1 MSKNKTPDDS
11 LITFTLEQM
20 NARLAERIGAE
31 KHAGNPDVTN
41 LRSGLLYMG
50 NVHDSIPRRLLLDT
64 RLSPLDK
71 TAWIMIRL
79 YAQQN
84 QGAVFPTYDELQL
97 QLASPFNGKAS
108 RETVSRVLL
117 MLRLTG
123 WLSLCRRVRD
133 DKGRV
138 RGNIYAQHD
147 EPLSARDAET
157 LDPTWLDT
165 VAMGCAHKNRT
176 VSQTAWLVLSDIQND
191 PTMRHQHSQMAA
203 ITERLGSPQT
213 PQQMAAR
220 VSKRQDNSPSSD
232 AELSK
237 KSPSSDSELSKKSP
251 SSDAELSKY
260 PPGSDTELS
269 VKQGSKTPSSFSELI
284 LESAT
289 YGTST
294 KPNCN
299 VHSFTQSVN
308 KTTYVPELPPELQNS
323 MGADDQRQV
332 VAQLQALPEPY
343 ARQVLESLAQTMARG
358 GLNNPTGWLLAVI
371 KRARNGELYA
381 SAKPPEVARAVS
393 RRQIPCPVATA
404 KPTGPVRQ
412 HLASRDHVS
421 GVVAKLRQQMMRAK
435 NES

>member
-1 MSKNKTPDDS
+1 MSIDKTPDDS

-138 RGNIYAQHD
+138 KGNIYAQHD

-165 VAMGCAHKNRT
+165 VAMGCVHKNRT
-176 VSQTAWLVLSDIQND
+176 VSQTAWSVLSDIQND

-203 ITERLGSPQT
+203 IAERLGSPQT
-213 PQQMAAR
+213 PQQMVAR
-220 VSKRQDNSPSSD
+220 VSQRQENHPSSD
-232 AELSK
+232 
-237 KSPSSDSELSKKSP
+237 P
-251 SSDAELSKY
+251 ELSKY
-260 PPGSDTELS
+260 TPGSDNELS
-269 VKQGSKTPSSFSELI
+269 VKQGGKTPSSLSELM
-284 LESAT
+284 LKSVT
-289 YGTST
+289 YVAST

-299 VHSFTQSVN
+299 VRSFTQSVN
-308 KTTYVPELPPELQNS
+308 KTTYVPELPVELQHS
-323 MGADDQRQV
+323 MAADDLRQIAV
-332 VAQLQALPEPY
+332 QLKALPADA
-343 ARQVLESLAQTMARG
+343 ARQVLESLEQTMG
-358 GLNNPTGWLLAVI
+358 KGSLNNPTGWLLAVI

-381 SAKPPEVARAVS
+381 STKFPESARPVS
-393 RRQIPCPVATA
+393 PRQISCPAAPV
-404 KPTGPVRQ
+404 KPAEPSRQ

-435 NES
+435 K

>member
-1 MSKNKTPDDS
+1 MSINKTPDDS

-176 VSQTAWLVLSDIQND
+176 VSQTAWSVLTDIQHD
-191 PTMRHQHSQMAA
+191 PIMRHQHSQMAA
-203 ITERLGSPQT
+203 IAERLGSPQT
-213 PQQMAAR
+213 PQQMAVR
-220 VSKRQDNSPSSD
+220 VSQRQENIPSSD

-237 KSPSSDSELSKKSP
+237 KSP
-251 SSDAELSKY
+251 
-260 PPGSDTELS
+260 GSDTELS
-269 VKQGSKTPSSFSELI
+269 QIKPGSDI
-284 LESAT
+284 R
-289 YGTST
+289 
-294 KPNCN
+294 
-299 VHSFTQSVN
+299 
-308 KTTYVPELPPELQNS
+308 
-323 MGADDQRQV
+323 DR
-332 VAQLQALPEPY
+332 
-343 ARQVLESLAQTMARG
+343 
-358 GLNNPTGWLLAVI
+358 LL
-371 KRARNGELYA
+371 
-381 SAKPPEVARAVS
+381 
-393 RRQIPCPVATA
+393 
-404 KPTGPVRQ
+404 GPVTLTAHPHRIGSRTSVAL
-412 HLASRDHVS
+412 HLEGRLGRCIDVLITVTGSTLWPQPEEYDHPRWYVTVPDAAD
-421 GVVAKLRQQMMRAK
+421 VVYLLLHLE
-435 NES
+435 NLFG

>member
-1 MSKNKTPDDS
+1 MSINNTPDDS

-50 NVHDSIPRRLLLDT
+50 NVHDSIPRRLFLDT

-117 MLRLTG
+117 VLRLTG

-176 VSQTAWLVLSDIQND
+176 VSQTAWSVLTDIQHD

-203 ITERLGSPQT
+203 IAERLGSPQT

-220 VSKRQDNSPSSD
+220 VSQRQENIPSSD
-232 AELSK
+232 AELSN
-237 KSPSSDSELSKKSP
+237 KS
-251 SSDAELSKY
+251 
-260 PPGSDTELS
+260 PGSDTELRQIKPGSDTEPS
-269 VKQGSKTPSSFSELI
+269 VKQEGKTQGSLSELMVK
-284 LESAT
+284 SVT
-289 YGTST
+289 YGAST

-299 VHSFTQSVN
+299 VRSFTQSVN
-308 KTTYVPELPPELQNS
+308 KTTYVPELPAELQNIV
-323 MGADDQRQV
+323 ATDDQRQIGV
-332 VAQLQALPEPY
+332 QLKALPAEV
-343 ARQVLESLAQTMARG
+343 ARQVLESLEQAMAKG
-358 GLNNPTGWLLAVI
+358 TLNNPTGWLLAVI

-381 SAKPPEVARAVS
+381 SAKSPEPAGPVP
-393 RRQIPCPVATA
+393 RRQIPCSAAPA
-404 KPTGPVRQ
+404 KATGPVRQ
-412 HLASRDHVS
+412 HLASREHVS
-421 GVVAKLRQQMMRAK
+421 DVVAKLRQQMMRAK
-435 NES
+435 N

>member
-1 MSKNKTPDDS
+1 MSINKTPDDS

-31 KHAGNPDVTN
+31 KHAGSPDVTN

-79 YAQQN
+79 YSQQN

-138 RGNIYAQHD
+138 KGNIYAQHD
-147 EPLSARDAET
+147 EPLSALDAET

-176 VSQTAWLVLSDIQND
+176 VSQTAWSVLTDIQHD

-203 ITERLGSPQT
+203 IAERLGSPQT
-213 PQQMAAR
+213 PQQMAVR
-220 VSKRQDNSPSSD
+220 VSQRQENIPSSD

-237 KSPSSDSELSKKSP
+237 KSPGSDTELSQIK
-251 SSDAELSKY
+251 
-260 PPGSDTELS
+260 PGSDTELS
-269 VKQGSKTPSSFSELI
+269 VKQGGKTPSSLSELMMK
-284 LESAT
+284 SVA
-289 YGTST
+289 YGVST

-299 VHSFTQSVN
+299 VRSFTQSV
-308 KTTYVPELPPELQNS
+308 KTTYVPELPAELQNII
-323 MGADDQRQV
+323 ATDDQRQIGI
-332 VAQLQALPEPY
+332 QLKALPAEVS
-343 ARQVLESLAQTMARG
+343 RQVLESLEQAMAKG
-358 GLNNPTGWLLAVI
+358 TLNNPTGWLLAVI

-381 SAKPPEVARAVS
+381 SAKSPEPARPVP
-393 RRQIPCPVATA
+393 RRQIPCSAAPA
-404 KPTGPVRQ
+404 KPTDTVRQ
-412 HLASRDHVS
+412 HLASREHVS
-421 GVVAKLRQQMMRAK
+421 DIVAKLRLGMARAK
-435 NES
+435 NKS

>member
-1 MSKNKTPDDS
+1 MSKTRKPDDS
-11 LITFTLEQM
+11 LISFTLAQM
-20 NARLAERIGAE
+20 NARMAERIGAE
-31 KHAGNPDVTN
+31 KHSGTTDVTN

-50 NVHDSIPRRLLLDT
+50 NIHDSMPRRLLLDT

-79 YAQQN
+79 YAQHN

-133 DKGRV
+133 EKGRV

-165 VAMGCAHKNRT
+165 LAGACEHKNRT
-176 VSQTAWLVLSDIQND
+176 ISQTAWSVLNDIQND

-203 ITERLGSPQT
+203 IAERLGAPQT

-220 VSKRQDNSPSSD
+220 VSLCEDNTANPVSEAGIKSPGADTELSNFKQCSA

-237 KSPSSDSELSKKSP
+237 KQSRRFQSSL
-251 SSDAELSKY
+251 
-260 PPGSDTELS
+260 
-269 VKQGSKTPSSFSELI
+269 SELI
-284 LESAT
+284 IESVGYGDIAT
-289 YGTST
+289 
-294 KPNCN
+294 PNCN
-299 VHSFTQSVN
+299 VRNFTHSVN
-308 KTTYVPELPPELQNS
+308 KKTYVPELPGEVAGGMAVEDS
-323 MGADDQRQV
+323 RQIT
-332 VAQLQALPEPY
+332 AQLRALPAES
-343 ARQVLESLAQTMARG
+343 AQQVLESLGQAMAKG
-358 GLNNPTGWLLAVI
+358 CLNNPTAWLLTVI
-371 KRARNGELYA
+371 KRARNGEFYP
-381 SAKPPEVARAVS
+381 SAKSAQSIKSHGSRCSS
-393 RRQIPCPVATA
+393 RRISPTKNELPVHRPA
-404 KPTGPVRQ
+404 
-412 HLASRDHVS
+412 ASKEHVS
-421 GVVAKLRQQMMRAK
+421 DIVAKLRQQIARAK
-435 NES
+435 NNH

>member
-1 MSKNKTPDDS
+1 MSINKTPDDS

-31 KHAGNPDVTN
+31 KHAGSPDVTN
-41 LRSGLLYMG
+41 LRNGLLYMG

-84 QGAVFPTYDELQL
+84 QGAVFPTYDELQM

-108 RETVSRVLL
+108 RETISRVLL

-165 VAMGCAHKNRT
+165 VATACRRKNRM
-176 VSQTAWLVLSDIQND
+176 VSQTAWSVLCDIQHD

-203 ITERLGSPQT
+203 IAERLGAPQT

-220 VSKRQDNSPSSD
+220 VALRAEYLRRSATECDNPTPGLKT
-232 AELSK
+232 ELSEFTH
-237 KSPSSDSELSKKSP
+237 SSETELSQKQG
-251 SSDAELSKY
+251 Y
-260 PPGSDTELS
+260 TPPGSVTELS
-269 VKQGSKTPSSFSELI
+269 LK
-284 LESAT
+284 SAS
-289 YGTST
+289 YSAST

-299 VHSFTQSVN
+299 VRSFTQSVN
-308 KTTYVPELPPELQNS
+308 KKTYVATLPVELQGS
-323 MGADDQRQV
+323 LSADDHRQIT
-332 VAQLQALPEPY
+332 AQLQALPGEK
-343 ARQVLESLAQTMARG
+343 AQQVLDSLAQTMAHG

-371 KRARNGELYA
+371 KRARNGELYSPGKVSQA
-381 SAKPPEVARAVS
+381 ARPAVAP
-393 RRQIPCPVATA
+393 RRQRLATNPAPATIDIPDS
-404 KPTGPVRQ
+404 RQ
-412 HLASRDHVS
+412 PASREHVS
-421 GVVAKLRQQMMRAK
+421 AVVAKLRQEMARVRGK
-435 NES
+435 VL

>member
-1 MSKNKTPDDS
+1 MSINKTPDDS

-31 KHAGNPDVTN
+31 KHAGSPDVTN

-133 DKGRV
+133 HKGRV

-165 VAMGCAHKNRT
+165 VAMGCAHKNRI
-176 VSQTAWLVLSDIQND
+176 VNQTAWSVLSDIQHD

-203 ITERLGSPQT
+203 ISERLGSPQT
-213 PQQMAAR
+213 PQQMAVR
-220 VSKRQDNSPSSD
+220 VSQRQENIPSSD

-237 KSPSSDSELSKKSP
+237 T
-251 SSDAELSKY
+251 

-269 VKQGSKTPSSFSELI
+269 VKQGGKTPSSLSELI
-284 LESAT
+284 RKSVT
-289 YGTST
+289 YGDST

-299 VHSFTQSVN
+299 VRSFTQSVN
-308 KTTYVPELPPELQNS
+308 KTTYVPELPAELLNS
-323 MGADDQRQV
+323 IATDDMRQIGD
-332 VAQLQALPEPY
+332 QLKALPAEV
-343 ARQVLESLAQTMARG
+343 ARQVLESLEQAMAKG
-358 GLNNPTGWLLAVI
+358 SLNNPTGWLLAVI

-381 SAKPPEVARAVS
+381 STKSPEPARPVT
-393 RRQIPCPVATA
+393 RRQIPCSAAPA

-435 NES
+435 K

>member
-1 MSKNKTPDDS
+1 MTTTRIPDDS
-11 LITFTLEQM
+11 LISFTLAQM
-20 NARLAERIGAE
+20 NARMAERISAE
-31 KHAGNPDVTN
+31 KHTGSADVTN

-165 VAMGCAHKNRT
+165 LAAACEHKNRT
-176 VSQTAWLVLSDIQND
+176 VNQTAWSVLSDIQHD

-203 ITERLGSPQT
+203 IVERLGAPQT
-213 PQQMAAR
+213 PQQMANR
-220 VSKRQDNSPSSD
+220 VSLRESISHVSITEPGNNPPGSD
-232 AELSK
+232 AELSQFK
-237 KSPSSDSELSKKSP
+237 RS
-251 SSDAELSKY
+251 
-260 PPGSDTELS
+260 SDTELS
-269 VKQGSKTPSSFSELI
+269 HETGNEIQSSFSELI
-284 LESAT
+284 LESVT
-289 YGTST
+289 YKDST

-299 VHSFTQSVN
+299 VRNFTHSVN
-308 KTTYVPELPPELQNS
+308 KKTYVPELPAELQRS
-323 MGADDQRQV
+323 MAEEDRRQIT
-332 VAQLQALPEPY
+332 AQLCALPAEA
-343 ARQVLESLAQTMARG
+343 ARQVLDSLVQTMVRG
-358 GLNNPTGWLLAVI
+358 NLNNPTAWLLTVI
-371 KRARNGELYA
+371 KRARNGELFTA
-381 SAKPPEVARAVS
+381 GKSSHPAKPEAMR
-393 RRQIPCPVATA
+393 
-404 KPTGPVRQ
+404 
-412 HLASRDHVS
+412 LASRSALMSTSTQPVRPQAASREHVS
-421 GVVAKLRQQMMRAK
+421 GVVAKLRQEMARAK
-435 NES
+435 IRK

>member
-1 MSKNKTPDDS
+1 MSISRTPDND
-11 LITFTLEQM
+11 LIAFTLEQM

-31 KHAGNPDVTN
+31 KHTGITDVTH
-41 LRSGLLYMG
+41 LRSGLLFMG

-133 DKGRV
+133 NKGRV

-165 VAMGCAHKNRT
+165 VATASAHKNRT
-176 VSQTAWLVLSDIQND
+176 INQTAWSVLSDIQSD
-191 PTMRHQHSQMAA
+191 PTMRHHHSQMAA
-203 ITERLGSPQT
+203 IAERLSAPQT
-213 PQQMAAR
+213 PQQMSER
-220 VSKRQDNSPSSD
+220 ISPGEKNSRSSLT
-232 AELSK
+232 ESGN
-237 KSPSSDSELSKKSP
+237 KS
-251 SSDAELSKY
+251 
-260 PPGSDTELS
+260 PGSDTELS
-269 VKQGSKTPSSFSELI
+269 QFRPSSDAALSAKLGQEIPGSLSELI
-284 LESAT
+284 LESVT
-289 YGTST
+289 YRDFA

-299 VHSFTQSVN
+299 VRSFTQSVN
-308 KTTYVPELPPELQNS
+308 KKTYVPALPAELQRS
-323 MGADDQRQV
+323 MSEDDHRQITT
-332 VAQLQALPEPY
+332 QLRALPAE
-343 ARQVLESLAQTMARG
+343 AAGQVLESLAQVMARG
-358 GLNNPTGWLLAVI
+358 SLNNPTAWLLTVI
-371 KRARNGELYA
+371 KRARNGELFA
-381 SAKPPEVARAVS
+381 VAKSSQPDRLGIS
-393 RRQIPCPVATA
+393 RPVA
-404 KPTGPVRQ
+404 PTKAPASVRQ
-412 HLASRDHVS
+412 QAASREHVS
-421 GVVAKLRQQMMRAK
+421 GIVAKLRQEMGRVK
-435 NES
+435 NRM

>member
-1 MSKNKTPDDS
+1 MCTPRTPDDN
-11 LITFTLEQM
+11 LITFTLAQM
-20 NARLAERIGAE
+20 NARLTARIEAENTHPGTA
-31 KHAGNPDVTN
+31 DVTH

-50 NVHDSIPRRLLLDT
+50 NVHDSVPRRLLLDT

-71 TAWIMIRL
+71 QAWIMIRL

-97 QLASPFNGKAS
+97 QLASPFKGQAS

-133 DKGRV
+133 GKGRV

-165 VAMGCAHKNRT
+165 VALACRHKNRT
-176 VSQTAWLVLSDIQND
+176 VSQTAWSVLSDIQHD
-191 PTMRHQHSQMAA
+191 PSMRHQHSQLAAMA
-203 ITERLGSPQT
+203 ERLGAPQT

-220 VSKRQDNSPSSD
+220 IAQQTGHSRHSATECD
-232 AELSK
+232 
-237 KSPSSDSELSKKSP
+237 KS
-251 SSDAELSKY
+251 A
-260 PPGSDTELS
+260 PGSATELS
-269 VKQGSKTPSSFSELI
+269 QKSGGISPGSVTELSLKT
-284 LESAT
+284 AT
-289 YGTST
+289 YSESV

-299 VHSFTQSVN
+299 VRSFTQSVN
-308 KTTYVPELPPELQNS
+308 KKTYVATLPAELQDS
-323 MGADDQRQV
+323 MSVDDHRQITV
-332 VAQLQALPEPY
+332 QLQALPEEQ

-381 SAKPPEVARAVS
+381 PGKATQPARPMAVPPHHRPTPKSAAPASMSLPDC
-393 RRQIPCPVATA
+393 RQP
-404 KPTGPVRQ
+404 
-412 HLASRDHVS
+412 ASREHVS
-421 GVVAKLRQQMMRAK
+421 AIVAKLRQEMARVRGK
-435 NES
+435 IS

>member
-1 MSKNKTPDDS
+1 MSIKTPDDS

-31 KHAGNPDVTN
+31 KHAGAPDVTN

-138 RGNIYAQHD
+138 KGNIYAQHD

-176 VSQTAWLVLSDIQND
+176 VSQTAWSVLFDIQND
-191 PTMRHQHSQMAA
+191 STMRHQHSQMAA
-203 ITERLGSPQT
+203 IAERLGSPQT
-213 PQQMAAR
+213 PQQMAVR
-220 VSKRQDNSPSSD
+220 VSQRQENSPSSD
-232 AELSK
+232 PGLSK
-237 KSPSSDSELSKKSP
+237 KSLG
-251 SSDAELSKY
+251 SDAELSKY
-260 PPGSDTELS
+260 TPGSDSELS
-269 VKQGSKTPSSFSELI
+269 VKQGSKTPSSLSELI
-284 LESAT
+284 MESVS
-289 YGTST
+289 YGASA
-294 KPNCN
+294 KSNCN
-299 VHSFTQSVN
+299 VRSFTQSVN
-308 KTTYVPELPPELQNS
+308 KTTYVPELPAELQRS
-323 MGADDQRQV
+323 MAADDLRQIA
-332 VAQLQALPEPY
+332 AQLQALPADA
-343 ARQVLESLAQTMARG
+343 ARQVLEGLELAMVKG
-358 GLNNPTGWLLAVI
+358 SLNNPTGWLLAMI

-381 SAKPPEVARAVS
+381 TAKSPESARPVPP
-393 RRQIPCPVATA
+393 RQIPCLVAPV
-404 KPTGPVRQ
+404 KPAGPARQ
-412 HLASRDHVS
+412 HLASRDRVS
-421 GVVAKLRQQMMRAK
+421 EVVAKLRQQMMRAK
-435 NES
+435 NQP

>member
-1 MSKNKTPDDS
+1 MSIKTPDDS

-31 KHAGNPDVTN
+31 KHAGAPDVTN
-41 LRSGLLYMG
+41 LRSGLLFMG

-138 RGNIYAQHD
+138 KGNIYAQHD

-165 VAMGCAHKNRT
+165 VAMGCVHKNRT
-176 VSQTAWLVLSDIQND
+176 VSQTAWSVLSDIQND

-203 ITERLGSPQT
+203 IAERLGSPQT

-220 VSKRQDNSPSSD
+220 VSQRQENIPSSD

-237 KSPSSDSELSKKSP
+237 KSPGSDTELSQIK
-251 SSDAELSKY
+251 
-260 PPGSDTELS
+260 PGSDTELS
-269 VKQGSKTPSSFSELI
+269 VKQGGKTPSSLSELM
-284 LESAT
+284 LKSVS

-299 VHSFTQSVN
+299 VRSFTQSVN
-308 KTTYVPELPPELQNS
+308 KTTYVPELPAELQNS
-323 MGADDQRQV
+323 IAMDDQRQIGV
-332 VAQLQALPEPY
+332 QLKALPAEV
-343 ARQVLESLAQTMARG
+343 ARQVLESLGQAMAKG
-358 GLNNPTGWLLAVI
+358 SLNNPTGWLLAVI

-381 SAKPPEVARAVS
+381 SAKSPEPARPVP
-393 RRQIPCPVATA
+393 RRQIPCSAVPA

-412 HLASRDHVS
+412 HMASRDHVS

>member
-1 MSKNKTPDDS
+1 MSIKTPDDS

-31 KHAGNPDVTN
+31 KHAGVPDVTN
-41 LRSGLLYMG
+41 LRSGLLFMG

-138 RGNIYAQHD
+138 KGNIYAQHD

-176 VSQTAWLVLSDIQND
+176 ISQTAWAVLSDIQND

-203 ITERLGSPQT
+203 IAERLGSPQT
-213 PQQMAAR
+213 PQQMAVR
-220 VSKRQDNSPSSD
+220 VSQRQAPPPSSD

-237 KSPSSDSELSKKSP
+237 KSPGSDTELSQIK
-251 SSDAELSKY
+251 
-260 PPGSDTELS
+260 PGSDTELS

-289 YGTST
+289 YGAST
-294 KPNCN
+294 QPNCN
-299 VHSFTQSVN
+299 VRSFTQSVN
-308 KTTYVPELPPELQNS
+308 KTTYVPELPAELQSS
-323 MGADDQRQV
+323 MAADDQRQV
-332 VAQLQALPEPY
+332 VAQLQALPEAC
-343 ARQVLESLAQTMARG
+343 ARQVLESLGQAMAKG
-358 GLNNPTGWLLAVI
+358 SLNNPTGWLLAVI

-381 SAKPPEVARAVS
+381 SAKSPEPARPVPAREIPSSVA
-393 RRQIPCPVATA
+393 PA
-404 KPTGPVRQ
+404 KPAGPVREN
-412 HLASRDHVS
+412 LASRDHVS

>member
-1 MSKNKTPDDS
+1 MSINKTPDDS

-31 KHAGNPDVTN
+31 KHAGTTDVTN
-41 LRSGLLYMG
+41 LRSGLLFMG

-138 RGNIYAQHD
+138 KGNIYAQHD

-176 VSQTAWLVLSDIQND
+176 ISQTAWSVLSDIQND
-191 PTMRHQHSQMAA
+191 PTMRHQHSQIAA
-203 ITERLGSPQT
+203 IAERLGSPQT
-213 PQQMAAR
+213 PQQMATR
-220 VSKRQDNSPSSD
+220 VSHRQENAPSSD
-232 AELSK
+232 VELSK
-237 KSPSSDSELSKKSP
+237 KS
-251 SSDAELSKY
+251 
-260 PPGSDTELS
+260 PGSDTELS
-269 VKQGSKTPSSFSELI
+269 VKQGGGPPSLLSEPMLK
-284 LESAT
+284 SVT
-289 YGTST
+289 YGEST

-299 VHSFTQSVN
+299 VRSFTQSVN
-308 KTTYVPELPPELQNS
+308 KTTYVPELPTELQYS
-323 MGADDQRQV
+323 MAADDQRQI

-343 ARQVLESLAQTMARG
+343 ARQVLESLAQTMVRG
-358 GLNNPTGWLLAVI
+358 SLNNPTGWLLAVI

-381 SAKPPEVARAVS
+381 SAKSPEQARPVPQ
-393 RRQIPCPVATA
+393 RQIPCPAVPV

-412 HLASRDHVS
+412 HIASRDHVS
-421 GVVAKLRQQMMRAK
+421 GVVAKLRQQMMRVK

>member
-1 MSKNKTPDDS
+1 MSINRTPDDS
-11 LITFTLEQM
+11 LIAFTLGQM
-20 NARLAERIGAE
+20 NARLAERTGAE
-31 KHAGNPDVTN
+31 KHTGATDVTN

-50 NVHDSIPRRLLLDT
+50 NVHDSIPRRLLLDA

-123 WLSLCRRVRD
+123 WLSLCRRMRD

-165 VAMGCAHKNRT
+165 VAMGCAHRNRT
-176 VSQTAWLVLSDIQND
+176 ISQTAWSVLSDIQND

-203 ITERLGSPQT
+203 IAERLGAPQT

-220 VSKRQDNSPSSD
+220 VSLRAEHLRSSVT
-232 AELSK
+232 EPSK
-237 KSPSSDSELSKKSP
+237 KSP
-251 SSDAELSKY
+251 
-260 PPGSDTELS
+260 GSATELS
-269 VKQGSKTPSSFSELI
+269 VKPGCKTPGSLSELS
-284 LESAT
+284 LKSAT

-294 KPNCN
+294 QPNCN
-299 VHSFTQSVN
+299 VRSFTQSVN
-308 KTTYVPELPPELQNS
+308 KKTYVPELPAELQRS
-323 MGADDQRQV
+323 MAEDDQRQIA
-332 VAQLQALPEPY
+332 AQLQALPDDA
-343 ARQVLESLAQTMARG
+343 ARQVLESLGQTMARG
-358 GLNNPTGWLLAVI
+358 SLNNPTGWLLTVI
-371 KRARNGELYA
+371 KRARNGEPYA
-381 SAKPPEVARAVS
+381 LAKSSGSASPAATDPTPRPS
-393 RRQIPCPVATA
+393 RV
-404 KPTGPVRQ
+404 KSTGPVRQ
-412 HLASRDHVS
+412 LVASREHVS
-421 GVVAKLRQQMMRAK
+421 TVVAKLRQQMTRAK
-435 NES
+435 QQP

>member
-1 MSKNKTPDDS
+1 MSINKTPDDS

-31 KHAGNPDVTN
+31 KHAGSPDVTN

-97 QLASPFNGKAS
+97 QLASPFHGKAS

-176 VSQTAWLVLSDIQND
+176 VSQTAWSVLTDIQHD

-203 ITERLGSPQT
+203 IAERLGSPQT
-213 PQQMAAR
+213 PQQMAVR
-220 VSKRQDNSPSSD
+220 VSQRQENIPSSD

-237 KSPSSDSELSKKSP
+237 KSP
-251 SSDAELSKY
+251 
-260 PPGSDTELS
+260 GSDTELS
-269 VKQGSKTPSSFSELI
+269 VEQGGKTPSSLSELMVK
-284 LESAT
+284 SVA
-289 YGTST
+289 YGAST

-299 VHSFTQSVN
+299 VRSFTQSVN
-308 KTTYVPELPPELQNS
+308 KTTYVPELPAELQNII
-323 MGADDQRQV
+323 ATDDQRQIGV
-332 VAQLQALPEPY
+332 QLKALPAEV
-343 ARQVLESLAQTMARG
+343 ARQVLESLEQAMAKG
-358 GLNNPTGWLLAVI
+358 SLNNPTGWLLAVI

-381 SAKPPEVARAVS
+381 SAKSPEPARPVP
-393 RRQIPCPVATA
+393 RRQIPCSAAPA
-404 KPTGPVRQ
+404 KPTVTVRQ
-412 HLASRDHVS
+412 HLASREHVS
-421 GVVAKLRQQMMRAK
+421 DIVAKLRLGMARAK
-435 NES
+435 NKS

>member
-1 MSKNKTPDDS
+1 MSINKTPDDS

-31 KHAGNPDVTN
+31 KHAGSPDVTN

-138 RGNIYAQHD
+138 KGNIYAQHD
-147 EPLSARDAET
+147 EPLSALDAET

-176 VSQTAWLVLSDIQND
+176 VSQMAWSVLTDIQHD

-203 ITERLGSPQT
+203 IAERLGAPQT

-220 VSKRQDNSPSSD
+220 VSQRQENIPSSD

-237 KSPSSDSELSKKSP
+237 KSPGSDTELSQIKH
-251 SSDAELSKY
+251 
-260 PPGSDTELS
+260 GSDTELS
-269 VKQGSKTPSSFSELI
+269 VKQGGKTPSSLSELMVK
-284 LESAT
+284 SVS
-289 YGTST
+289 YGAST

-299 VHSFTQSVN
+299 VRSFTQSVN
-308 KTTYVPELPPELQNS
+308 KKTYVPRLPEALQQRIPD
-323 MGADDQRQV
+323 ADLQQIDT
-332 VAQLQALPEPY
+332 QLQALPAEA
-343 ARQVLESLAQTMARG
+343 ARQILESLSTALARG
-358 GLNNPTGWLLAVI
+358 EVSNPTGWLFSMM
-371 KRARNGELYA
+371 KRARNGTVFA
-381 SAKPPEVARAVS
+381 TTAPAKPEK
-393 RRQIPCPVATA
+393 TA
-404 KPTGPVRQ
+404 LAHRPVRPAETPRKAPGQ
-412 HLASRDHVS
+412 AATREHVS
-421 GVVAKLRQQMMRAK
+421 AVVAKLRQEMARARCGK
-435 NES
+435 

>member
-1 MSKNKTPDDS
+1 MTTTRIPDDS
-11 LITFTLEQM
+11 LISFTLAQM
-20 NARLAERIGAE
+20 NARMAERISAE
-31 KHAGNPDVTN
+31 KHTGSADVTN

-165 VAMGCAHKNRT
+165 LASACEHKNRT
-176 VSQTAWLVLSDIQND
+176 VNQTAWSVLSDIQND

-203 ITERLGSPQT
+203 IVERLGAPQT
-213 PQQMAAR
+213 PQQMANR
-220 VSKRQDNSPSSD
+220 VSFREPISHGSITEPGNNPPGSD
-232 AELSK
+232 AELSH
-237 KSPSSDSELSKKSP
+237 ET
-251 SSDAELSKY
+251 
-260 PPGSDTELS
+260 GN
-269 VKQGSKTPSSFSELI
+269 VMQSSFSELI
-284 LESAT
+284 LESIT
-289 YGTST
+289 YKDST

-299 VHSFTQSVN
+299 VRNFTHSVN
-308 KTTYVPELPPELQNS
+308 KKTYVPELPAELQRS
-323 MGADDQRQV
+323 MAEDDRRQIT
-332 VAQLQALPEPY
+332 AQLCALPAEA
-343 ARQVLESLAQTMARG
+343 ARQVLDSLVQTMARG
-358 GLNNPTGWLLAVI
+358 NLHNPTAWLLTVI
-371 KRARNGELYA
+371 KRARNGELYSPA
-381 SAKPPEVARAVS
+381 KPIQSAKTSGTGKSQRAAV
-393 RRQIPCPVATA
+393 PAKTELPVHR
-404 KPTGPVRQ
+404 KS
-412 HLASRDHVS
+412 ASREHVS
-421 GVVAKLRQQMMRAK
+421 SIVAKLRQQMARAK
-435 NES
+435 IRT

>member
-1 MSKNKTPDDS
+1 MSINRTPDDS
-11 LITFTLEQM
+11 LITFTLDQM

-31 KHAGNPDVTN
+31 KHAGTPDVTN
-41 LRSGLLYMG
+41 LRSGLLFMG
-50 NVHDSIPRRLLLDT
+50 NVHDSIPRRLLLDP

-138 RGNIYAQHD
+138 KGNIYAQHD

-165 VAMGCAHKNRT
+165 VAMGCVHKNRT
-176 VSQTAWLVLSDIQND
+176 VSQTAWSVLSDIQND

-203 ITERLGSPQT
+203 IAERLGSPQT

-220 VSKRQDNSPSSD
+220 VSQRQENS
-232 AELSK
+232 L
-237 KSPSSDSELSKKSP
+237 SSDSELSKKSP
-251 SSDAELSKY
+251 GSDAELSKY
-260 PPGSDTELS
+260 TPGLDTELS
-269 VKQGSKTPSSFSELI
+269 VKQGGEPPSSLPEI
-284 LESAT
+284 IMESVS
-289 YGTST
+289 YGASA
-294 KPNCN
+294 KSNCN
-299 VHSFTQSVN
+299 VRSFTQSVN
-308 KTTYVPELPPELQNS
+308 KTTYVPELPTELQRS
-323 MGADDQRQV
+323 MAVDDLRQIA
-332 VAQLQALPEPY
+332 AQLQALPADA
-343 ARQVLESLAQTMARG
+343 ARQVLEGLEQAMVKGS
-358 GLNNPTGWLLAVI
+358 LNNPTGWLLAVI

-381 SAKPPEVARAVS
+381 TAKSPEPARPVPP
-393 RRQIPCPVATA
+393 RQTPCPVAPV
-404 KPTGPVRQ
+404 KPTGPARQ
-412 HLASRDHVS
+412 HLASRVCVS

-435 NES
+435 NQP

>member
-1 MSKNKTPDDS
+1 MRTPRTQDDN
-11 LITFTLEQM
+11 LITFTLAQM
-20 NARLAERIGAE
+20 NARLTARIEAENTHPGTA
-31 KHAGNPDVTN
+31 DVTH

-50 NVHDSIPRRLLLDT
+50 NVHDSVPRRLLLDT

-71 TAWIMIRL
+71 QAWIMIRL

-97 QLASPFNGKAS
+97 QLASPFKGQAS

-133 DKGRV
+133 GKGRV

-165 VAMGCAHKNRT
+165 VALACRHKNRT
-176 VSQTAWLVLSDIQND
+176 VSQTAWSVLSDIQHD
-191 PTMRHQHSQMAA
+191 PSMRHQHSQLAAMA
-203 ITERLGSPQT
+203 ERLGAPQT

-220 VSKRQDNSPSSD
+220 IAQQTGHSRRSATECD
-232 AELSK
+232 
-237 KSPSSDSELSKKSP
+237 KSTS
-251 SSDAELSKY
+251 
-260 PPGSDTELS
+260 GSATELS
-269 VKQGSKTPSSFSELI
+269 EFTRSSETELSQKSGGISPGSVTELSLKSEAYS
-284 LESAT
+284 ESV
-289 YGTST
+289 

-299 VHSFTQSVN
+299 VRSFTQSVN
-308 KTTYVPELPPELQNS
+308 KKTYVATLPVELQDS
-323 MGADDQRQV
+323 MDADDHRQIT
-332 VAQLQALPEPY
+332 AQLQALPEEQ

-381 SAKPPEVARAVS
+381 PGKAAQPARPTAVPLHHRPASKSAAPVTIDIPDS
-393 RRQIPCPVATA
+393 RQP
-404 KPTGPVRQ
+404 
-412 HLASRDHVS
+412 ASREHVS
-421 GVVAKLRQQMMRAK
+421 AIVAKLRQEMARVRSK
-435 NES
+435 IS

>member
-1 MSKNKTPDDS
+1 MSINKTPDDS

-31 KHAGNPDVTN
+31 KHAGTPDVTN
-41 LRSGLLYMG
+41 LRSGLLFMG

-138 RGNIYAQHD
+138 KGNIYAQHD

-176 VSQTAWLVLSDIQND
+176 VSQTAWSVLSDIQHD

-203 ITERLGSPQT
+203 IAERLGSPQT

-220 VSKRQDNSPSSD
+220 VSHRQENSPSSD
-232 AELSK
+232 VELSK
-237 KSPSSDSELSKKSP
+237 KSPGSESELMLKS
-251 SSDAELSKY
+251 
-260 PPGSDTELS
+260 
-269 VKQGSKTPSSFSELI
+269 V
-284 LESAT
+284 T
-289 YGTST
+289 YGAST

-299 VHSFTQSVN
+299 VRSFTQSVN
-308 KTTYVPELPPELQNS
+308 KTTYVPELPAELQHS
-323 MGADDQRQV
+323 MAADDLRQIAV
-332 VAQLQALPEPY
+332 QLKALPADA
-343 ARQVLESLAQTMARG
+343 ARQVLESLEQTMG
-358 GLNNPTGWLLAVI
+358 KGSLNNPTGWLLAVI

-381 SAKPPEVARAVS
+381 SAKLPEPVRPVS
-393 RRQIPCPVATA
+393 PRQIPCPAAPV
-404 KPTGPVRQ
+404 KPAGPSRQ
-412 HLASRDHVS
+412 HLASREHVS
-421 GVVAKLRQQMMRAK
+421 DIVAKLRLGMARAK
-435 NES
+435 NRS

>member
-1 MSKNKTPDDS
+1 MSINKTPDDS

-31 KHAGNPDVTN
+31 KHAGTPDVTN

-138 RGNIYAQHD
+138 KGNIYAQHD

-165 VAMGCAHKNRT
+165 VAMGCVHKNRT
-176 VSQTAWLVLSDIQND
+176 VSQTAWSVLSDIQND

-203 ITERLGSPQT
+203 IAERLGLPQT

-220 VSKRQDNSPSSD
+220 VSQRQENIPSSD
-232 AELSK
+232 AELS
-237 KSPSSDSELSKKSP
+237 
-251 SSDAELSKY
+251 
-260 PPGSDTELS
+260 
-269 VKQGSKTPSSFSELI
+269 VKQEGKTPSSLSELMMK
-284 LESAT
+284 SVT
-289 YGTST
+289 YGAST

-299 VHSFTQSVN
+299 VRSFTQSVN
-308 KTTYVPELPPELQNS
+308 KTTYVPELPAELQNS
-323 MGADDQRQV
+323 IAMDDQRQIGV
-332 VAQLQALPEPY
+332 QLKALPAEV
-343 ARQVLESLAQTMARG
+343 ARQVLESLEQAMTKG
-358 GLNNPTGWLLAVI
+358 SLNNPTGWLLAVI

-381 SAKPPEVARAVS
+381 NAKSPEPARPVP
-393 RRQIPCPVATA
+393 RRQIPCSASPA
-404 KPTGPVRQ
+404 KSTDPARQ
-412 HLASRDHVS
+412 HLASREHVS
-421 GVVAKLRQQMMRAK
+421 DVVAKLRQQMMRAK

>member
-1 MSKNKTPDDS
+1 MTTTRIPDDS
-11 LITFTLEQM
+11 LISFTLAQM
-20 NARLAERIGAE
+20 NARMVERISAE
-31 KHAGNPDVTN
+31 KHTGSADVTN

-165 VAMGCAHKNRT
+165 LAAACEHKNRT
-176 VSQTAWLVLSDIQND
+176 VNQTAWSVLSDIQND

-203 ITERLGSPQT
+203 IVERLGSPQT
-213 PQQMAAR
+213 PQQMAKR
-220 VSKRQDNSPSSD
+220 VSLREPISHGSITEPGNNPPGSD
-232 AELSK
+232 AELSQFK
-237 KSPSSDSELSKKSP
+237 RSSD
-251 SSDAELSKY
+251 
-260 PPGSDTELS
+260 T
-269 VKQGSKTPSSFSELI
+269 ELI
-284 LESAT
+284 LESVT
-289 YGTST
+289 YKDSP

-299 VHSFTQSVN
+299 VRNFTHSVN
-308 KTTYVPELPPELQNS
+308 KKTYVPELPAELQRS
-323 MGADDQRQV
+323 MAEDDRRQIT
-332 VAQLQALPEPY
+332 AQLCALSAED
-343 ARQVLESLAQTMARG
+343 ARQVLDSLVQTMARG
-358 GLNNPTGWLLAVI
+358 NLNNPTAWLLTVI
-371 KRARNGELYA
+371 KRARNGELYSPA
-381 SAKPPEVARAVS
+381 KPMQSAKPNSAGKSQRAAVS
-393 RRQIPCPVATA
+393 AKTELPVHR
-404 KPTGPVRQ
+404 KS
-412 HLASRDHVS
+412 ASREHVS
-421 GVVAKLRQQMMRAK
+421 SVVAKLRQEMARAK
-435 NES
+435 IRT

>member
-1 MSKNKTPDDS
+1 MSIKTPDDS

-31 KHAGNPDVTN
+31 KHAGAPDVTN
-41 LRSGLLYMG
+41 LRSGLLFMG

-138 RGNIYAQHD
+138 KGNIYAQHD

-176 VSQTAWLVLSDIQND
+176 ISQTAWTVLSDIQND

-203 ITERLGSPQT
+203 IAERLGSPQT

-220 VSKRQDNSPSSD
+220 VSQRQDNSPSSD
-232 AELSK
+232 AELSIK
-237 KSPSSDSELSKKSP
+237 T
-251 SSDAELSKY
+251 
-260 PPGSDTELS
+260 PGSDTELS
-269 VKQGSKTPSSFSELI
+269 KYTPSSDTELI
-284 LESAT
+284 LKSVSYGVSAKT
-289 YGTST
+289 
-294 KPNCN
+294 NCN
-299 VHSFTQSVN
+299 VRSFTQSVN
-308 KTTYVPELPPELQNS
+308 KTTYVPELPAELQNS
-323 MGADDQRQV
+323 IAMDDQRQIGV
-332 VAQLQALPEPY
+332 QLKALPAEV
-343 ARQVLESLAQTMARG
+343 ARQVLEGLEQAMAKG
-358 GLNNPTGWLLAVI
+358 SLNNPTGWLLAVI

-381 SAKPPEVARAVS
+381 SAKSPEPARPVL
-393 RRQIPCPVATA
+393 RRQIPCSAPPG
-404 KPTGPVRQ
+404 KPTDPARQ

-435 NES
+435 K

>member
-1 MSKNKTPDDS
+1 MSINRTPDDS
-11 LITFTLEQM
+11 LITFTLDQM

-31 KHAGNPDVTN
+31 KHAGTTDVTN

-165 VAMGCAHKNRT
+165 VAMGCTHKNRT
-176 VSQTAWLVLSDIQND
+176 VSQTAWSVLSDIQND

-203 ITERLGSPQT
+203 IAERLGSPQT

-220 VSKRQDNSPSSD
+220 VSHPD

-237 KSPSSDSELSKKSP
+237 KSPGSDP
-251 SSDAELSKY
+251 ELSKY
-260 PPGSDTELS
+260 TSGSDTELS
-269 VKQGSKTPSSFSELI
+269 VKQGSKTPSSLSELI
-284 LESAT
+284 LESVT
-289 YGTST
+289 YGAST

-299 VHSFTQSVN
+299 VRSFTQSVN

-323 MGADDQRQV
+323 MEADDQRQV
-332 VAQLQALPEPY
+332 VAQLQALPESY

-381 SAKPPEVARAVS
+381 SGKSPEPARPVS
-393 RRQIPCPVATA
+393 RRQIHCPVAPA

-412 HLASRDHVS
+412 RLASRDYVS
-421 GVVAKLRQQMMRAK
+421 GVVAKLRQQMMRATK
-435 NES
+435 

>member
-1 MSKNKTPDDS
+1 MSINRTHDDS
-11 LITFTLEQM
+11 LITFTLDQM
-20 NARLAERIGAE
+20 NARLAERIGVE
-31 KHAGNPDVTN
+31 KHAGTTDVTN
-41 LRSGLLYMG
+41 LRSGLLFMG

-133 DKGRV
+133 SKGRV
-138 RGNIYAQHD
+138 KGNIYAQHD

-165 VAMGCAHKNRT
+165 VAMGCVHKNRT
-176 VSQTAWLVLSDIQND
+176 VSQTAWSVLSDIQND

-203 ITERLGSPQT
+203 IAERLGSPQT

-220 VSKRQDNSPSSD
+220 VSQRQENS
-232 AELSK
+232 L
-237 KSPSSDSELSKKSP
+237 

-260 PPGSDTELS
+260 TPGSDTELS
-269 VKQGSKTPSSFSELI
+269 VKQGSNTPSSLSELI
-284 LESAT
+284 LESVT
-289 YGTST
+289 YGAST

-299 VHSFTQSVN
+299 VRSFTQSVN
-308 KTTYVPELPPELQNS
+308 KTTYVPELPAELQHS
-323 MGADDQRQV
+323 MAADDLRQIA
-332 VAQLQALPEPY
+332 AQLQALPADA
-343 ARQVLESLAQTMARG
+343 ARQVLEGLEQAMARG
-358 GLNNPTGWLLAVI
+358 SLNNPTGWLLAVI

-381 SAKPPEVARAVS
+381 TAKSPEPARPAPP
-393 RRQIPCPVATA
+393 RQTPCPAVPV
-404 KPTGPVRQ
+404 KPTGLARQ
-412 HLASRDHVS
+412 HLASRDRVS

-435 NES
+435 NQS

>member
-1 MSKNKTPDDS
+1 MSINRTPDDS
-11 LITFTLEQM
+11 LITFTLDQM

-31 KHAGNPDVTN
+31 KHAGTTDVTN
-41 LRSGLLYMG
+41 LRSGLLFMG

-138 RGNIYAQHD
+138 KGNIYAQHD

-165 VAMGCAHKNRT
+165 VAMGCVHKNRT
-176 VSQTAWLVLSDIQND
+176 VSQTAWSVLSDIQND

-203 ITERLGSPQT
+203 IAERLGSPQT

-220 VSKRQDNSPSSD
+220 VSQWQDNSPSSD
-232 AELSK
+232 VELRK
-237 KSPSSDSELSKKSP
+237 KSPN
-251 SSDAELSKY
+251 SDAELSRY
-260 PPGSDTELS
+260 TPGSDTELS
-269 VKQGSKTPSSFSELI
+269 VKQGSITPSSFSELI
-284 LESAT
+284 MESAT
-289 YGTST
+289 YGAST
-294 KPNCN
+294 QPNCN
-299 VHSFTQSVN
+299 VRSFTQSVN
-308 KTTYVPELPPELQNS
+308 KTTYVPELPSELQSS
-323 MGADDQRQV
+323 MAADDLRQIGV
-332 VAQLQALPEPY
+332 QLKALPAET
-343 ARQVLESLAQTMARG
+343 ARQVLESLEQTMARG
-358 GLNNPTGWLLAVI
+358 NLNNPTGWLLAVI

-381 SAKPPEVARAVS
+381 SAKSPEPARPVPA
-393 RRQIPCPVATA
+393 REIPCSVAPA

-412 HLASRDHVS
+412 QLASRDHVS
-421 GVVAKLRQQMMRAK
+421 GVVAKLRQKMMRATK
-435 NES
+435 

>member
-1 MSKNKTPDDS
+1 MSINKTPDDS

-31 KHAGNPDVTN
+31 KHAGTPDVTN

-84 QGAVFPTYDELQL
+84 QGAVFPTYDELQQ

-138 RGNIYAQHD
+138 KGNIYAQHD

-176 VSQTAWLVLSDIQND
+176 VSQTAWSVLSDIQHD

-203 ITERLGSPQT
+203 IADRLGSPQT

-220 VSKRQDNSPSSD
+220 VSHRQENFSSSD

-237 KSPSSDSELSKKSP
+237 KSTGSDAELRKYTPGSDSELS
-251 SSDAELSKY
+251 AR
-260 PPGSDTELS
+260 
-269 VKQGSKTPSSFSELI
+269 QGGKTPSSLSELI
-284 LESAT
+284 MESVS
-289 YGTST
+289 YGASA
-294 KPNCN
+294 KSNCN
-299 VHSFTQSVN
+299 VRSFTQSVN
-308 KTTYVPELPPELQNS
+308 KTTYVPELPAELQRS
-323 MGADDQRQV
+323 MAADDLRQIA
-332 VAQLQALPEPY
+332 AQLQALPVDA
-343 ARQVLESLAQTMARG
+343 ARQVLEGLEQAMVKGS
-358 GLNNPTGWLLAVI
+358 LNNPTGWLLAMI

-381 SAKPPEVARAVS
+381 TAKSPEPARPVPP
-393 RRQIPCPVATA
+393 RQIPCPVAPV
-404 KPTGPVRQ
+404 KPTGPARQ
-412 HLASRDHVS
+412 HLASRDRVS
-421 GVVAKLRQQMMRAK
+421 EVVAKLRQQMMRAK
-435 NES
+435 NQP